1 MAALN
6 LDVPLRIKRILQ
18 ARADR
23 LGLTMDA
30 MLEPQLRA
38 IANQEIHDE
47 DSIMS
52 LEPTLEQIEERA
64 RRAKTARGEV

>member
-30 MLEPQLRA
+30 LLEPQLRA
-38 IANQEIHDE
+38 IARQEIADE
-47 DSIMS
+47 DAIMS
-52 LEPTLEQIEERA
+52 LEPTIEQIEERA
-64 RRAKTARGEV
+64 RLAKVARGEV